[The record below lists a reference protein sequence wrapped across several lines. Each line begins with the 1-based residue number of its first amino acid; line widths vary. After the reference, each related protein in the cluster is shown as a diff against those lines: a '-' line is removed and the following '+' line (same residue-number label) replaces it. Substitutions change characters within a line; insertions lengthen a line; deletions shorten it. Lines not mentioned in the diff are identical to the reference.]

1 MLTTASRLAG
11 RSRSL
16 LNLSNSVRCSR
27 NVRPFRRATRWLGTA
42 SAESNGDHNNGVQP
56 ASGGRAFVSRGVT
69 SQAAPSVSD
78 EAQPA
83 IKGSKICDSSKMVL
97 LDWDDGTVSRYPFVW
112 LRDNCRCPAC
122 WHQDAEGRIALIED
136 LNVDIEPASV
146 TVSDDGAKVDILWPD
161 NHLSPFK
168 ASLLKDVTFKDEL
181 PKRNIRMWGSELL
194 DEMPTFQF
202 DDVMTKDT
210 NLLHYLEEL
219 RDTGIT
225 LMKGVPA
232 ETGHVAKLA
241 ERISHMKLTSY
252 GYTHTVKSKVGT
264 NSLAFTGLKLGLHTD
279 LPHYHYTPSITV
291 FHCVEQSGGT
301 TGGESIFAD
310 GFKTAMQLK
319 EEDPEAF
326 KILCDTHC
334 DFIEKGYDMIEY
346 YTKSAWP
353 IFSFDRH
360 GNLAKVHYSNALR
373 DSRLRMPAEKV
384 YPYYKAI
391 KTYDN
396 LIHREENTII
406 YRLQPGDIA
415 MFDNT
420 RILHARKAF
429 EVTKDAVRHLE
440 STYLDWDGIYSK
452 IRCLRERLGM
462 PFHEY

>member
-279 LPHYHYTPSITV
+279 LPHYHYTPS
-291 FHCVEQSGGT
+291 SD
-301 TGGESIFAD
+301 TGSV
-310 GFKTAMQLK
+310 
-319 EEDPEAF
+319 
-326 KILCDTHC
+326 
-334 DFIEKGYDMIEY
+334 
-346 YTKSAWP
+346 
-353 IFSFDRH
+353 SFDRH